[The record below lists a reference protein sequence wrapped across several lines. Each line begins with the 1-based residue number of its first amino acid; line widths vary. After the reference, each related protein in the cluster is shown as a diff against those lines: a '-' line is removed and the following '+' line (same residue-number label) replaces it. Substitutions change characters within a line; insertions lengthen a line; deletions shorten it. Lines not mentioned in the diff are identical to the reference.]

1 MSVYLCS
8 VYCVHYLLSSS
19 SAVVAF
25 VIIGR
30 KKCKTGS
37 VVVCC
42 CQKLLLLLFLLML
55 ANVFV
60 LYFSGFKRSFNLCF
74 CEASDDE
81 FRLAA

>member
-19 SAVVAF
+19 SVVVAF

-37 VVVCC
+37 FVVCF
-42 CQKLLLLLFLLML
+42 CQKLLLPLFLLML
-55 ANVFV
+55 GECFLSFICRVLNEALICGFV
-60 LYFSGFKRSFNLCF
+60 ELLMLSL
-74 CEASDDE
+74 D
-81 FRLAA
+81 